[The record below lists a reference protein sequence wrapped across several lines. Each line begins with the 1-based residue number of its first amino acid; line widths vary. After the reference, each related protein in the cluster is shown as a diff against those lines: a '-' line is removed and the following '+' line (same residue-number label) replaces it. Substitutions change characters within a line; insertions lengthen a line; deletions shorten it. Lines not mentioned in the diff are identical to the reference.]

1 MKAPKRA
8 LHSPIDILS
17 EVARDARSIW
27 PLDESEPELL
37 KFRENAVFR
46 VTLAGGRS
54 AALRIHRL
62 RYHSDAALRSE
73 LQWMAHLRSH
83 GIAAP
88 EPIPSRQGDLLSHI
102 AAADGEVRQ
111 VDCLS
116 WLEGDALGQARV
128 PLLHGSE
135 RLAAIF
141 HELGRTIASMHNA
154 TARWRPPAGF
164 QRHRWDFDGFFGRN
178 PNWGEFHT
186 STLIAAEQ
194 REMVARGRLKAMD
207 MLSDYRISDRN
218 FGLIH
223 ADLVRE
229 NLLLRGDTVQ
239 VIDFDDCGFGWHMY
253 DLGVALYQNQ
263 LEPAY
268 PLIKA
273 SLLEGYSLERSLTE
287 DDLSLLQ
294 TCVTVRAF
302 ALLGWMQSRADSDI
316 AREAGGEISATA
328 CAVIEA
334 YLDEG

>member
-1 MKAPKRA
+1 MKRA
-8 LHSPIDILS
+8 EQALNSPIRILR
-17 EVARDARSIW
+17 EVARDAGRAW

-46 VTLAGGRS
+46 VALAGGPP
-54 AALRIHRL
+54 AVLRIHRL

-73 LQWMAHLRSH
+73 LQWMAHLRSL

-88 EPIPSRQGDLLSHI
+88 EPIPSRQGDLLAHI
-102 AAADGEVRQ
+102 TALDAEVRQ

-116 WLEGDALGQARV
+116 WLEGETLGQTRV
-128 PLLHGSE
+128 PLLHGGE
-135 RLAAIF
+135 RLATIF
-141 HELGRTIASMHNA
+141 HTLGRTIASMHNA
-154 TARWRPPAGF
+154 AARWRPPADF
-164 QRHRWDFDGFFGRN
+164 ERHRWDFDGFFGRN

-186 STLIAAEQ
+186 STLIGAEQ
-194 REMVARGRLKAMD
+194 REMVARGRLKAMH
-207 MLSDYRISDRN
+207 MLSGYEIGDRN

-229 NLLLRGDTVQ
+229 NLLLRGDVVQ

-273 SLLEGYSLERSLTE
+273 SLLEGYGSERSLTE
-287 DDLSLLQ
+287 DDLGLLQ
-294 TCVTVRAF
+294 TFVTLRAF
-302 ALLGWMQSRADSDI
+302 ALLGWMQSRADSDM
-316 AREAGGEISATA
+316 AREAGAEASAAA
-328 CAVIEA
+328 CAVVEA
-334 YLDEG
+334 YLGEG